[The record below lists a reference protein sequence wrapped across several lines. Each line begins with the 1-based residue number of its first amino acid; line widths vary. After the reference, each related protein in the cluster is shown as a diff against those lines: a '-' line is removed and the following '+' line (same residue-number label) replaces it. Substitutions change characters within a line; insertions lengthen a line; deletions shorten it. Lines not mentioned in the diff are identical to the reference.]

1 MTPDL
6 NQHHT
11 QITLVSGSYPP
22 VTYIRVPHPR
32 LCGQRPAVGTGA

>member
-22 VTYIRVPHPR
+22 VTYIRVPHPG
-32 LCGQRPAVGTGA
+32 LTTAGPF